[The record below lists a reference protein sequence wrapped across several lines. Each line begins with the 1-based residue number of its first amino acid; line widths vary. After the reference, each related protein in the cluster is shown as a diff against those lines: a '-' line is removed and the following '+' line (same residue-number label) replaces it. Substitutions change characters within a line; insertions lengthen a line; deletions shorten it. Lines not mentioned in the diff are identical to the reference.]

1 MGCGDR
7 PVGLS
12 VHAIIRRCLS
22 ITAVIAL
29 VRPPD
34 QMDRRSLL
42 RLVLFALAVQV
53 LYASGLGHTPPHLH
67 RDEVDIALQAQSI
80 ATTGR
85 DLDGRLLPLYFRM
98 HNLGP
103 NVWFHP
109 LIIYVTAAFLW
120 LLPFTESAVRF
131 PTTVI
136 ATLNVVLMYFVAR
149 RLFGTERWALVAA
162 ALLATTPAHFLHGR
176 LAFDFIYP
184 LPFVLIWLL
193 CLLKYLDAGRPWLL
207 FVATTALGVGVFSY
221 IASVIMMP
229 VYLALTALVLVAK
242 QRLSVRTGAVA
253 AAGFFW
259 PLLLWIPWLAT
270 QPTFVAEVLNRY
282 GVTGGPAA
290 VTVAPA
296 GSTIAELARSAASHF
311 RFSKVAE
318 RVTLYWAFFDPAFL
332 YLIGGFTRMTNSTR
346 LVGVFLMP
354 LILLVPLGLAQM
366 VTVRRSVISVVIFA
380 GFCLAPLAAVLTV
393 LEPYASDRELAVVV
407 FGVLIA
413 TYGVERLV
421 ALRGRA
427 GRALAVG
434 VIALLPLHF
443 LFFQQHYF
451 GDYHLRSA
459 VFYEWNHR
467 DALEA
472 IVSREDVTAPRPV
485 YLTTGTATP
494 RAGYWRLALVK
505 HKRLDLLAHTT
516 YFDAAT
522 VDLASLPANSLV
534 LATVDELRVLT
545 GPGKLHVIY
554 SAPEPGDEPFFHV
567 LER

>member
-1 MGCGDR
+1 
-7 PVGLS
+7 
-12 VHAIIRRCLS
+12 
-22 ITAVIAL
+22 
-29 VRPPD
+29 
-34 QMDRRSLL
+34 MDRKSLL

-53 LYASGLGHTPPHLH
+53 LYALGLGHTPPHLH

-80 ATTGR
+80 STTGR

-109 LIIYVTAAFLW
+109 LIVYVTAVFLW
-120 LLPFTESAVRF
+120 FLPFSEAALRF

-149 RLFGTERWALVAA
+149 RLFGTERRAFFAA
-162 ALLATTPAHFLHGR
+162 ALLAMTPAHFLHGR
-176 LAFDFIYP
+176 LVFDFIYP
-184 LPFVLIWLL
+184 LPFVLAWLL
-193 CLLKYLDAGRPWLL
+193 CLLKYLDTGRPWLL
-207 FVATTALGVGVFSY
+207 FAATTALGIGVFSY

-229 VYLALTALVLVAK
+229 VYLALTALVLVSK
-242 QRLSVRTGAVA
+242 RLISIRTGVIA
-253 AAGFFW
+253 AAGFLW

-270 QPTFVAEVLNRY
+270 QPTFVAEVFNRY
-282 GVTGGPAA
+282 GVTGGAEALPL
-290 VTVAPA
+290 APA
-296 GSTIAELARSAASHF
+296 GSSIAELVRSAAGHF

-346 LVGVFLMP
+346 LVGVFLLP
-354 LILLVPLGLAQM
+354 FILLVPVGLVQM
-366 VTVRRSVISVVIFA
+366 VTVRRTVISVVIFA
-380 GFCLAPLAAVLTV
+380 GFVLAPVAAVLTV

-413 TYGVERLV
+413 TYGVERLL

-427 GRALAVG
+427 GRAFAIG
-434 VIALLPLHF
+434 VIALVPLHF
-443 LFFQQHYF
+443 LFFQWHYF

-459 VFYEWNHR
+459 VHYEWNHR

-472 IVSREDVTAPRPV
+472 IIARQDVNRPRPV
-485 YLTTGTATP
+485 YLTTAPPTP
-494 RAGYWRLALVK
+494 RAGFWRLALVK
-505 HKRLDLLAHTT
+505 HQRLDLLAHTT

-522 VDLASLPANSLV
+522 LDLATLPPNSLV
-534 LATVDELRVLT
+534 LATVDELRVLA
-545 GPGKLHVIY
+545 GPGKLRVVY
-554 SAPEPGDEPFFHV
+554 SAPEPGDDPFFHV